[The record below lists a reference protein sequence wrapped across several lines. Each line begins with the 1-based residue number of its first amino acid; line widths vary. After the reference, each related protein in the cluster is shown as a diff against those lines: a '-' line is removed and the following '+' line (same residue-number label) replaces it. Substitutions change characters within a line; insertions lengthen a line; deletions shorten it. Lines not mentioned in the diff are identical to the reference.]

1 MSRVILAP
9 EADSDLWEIAR
20 YIARRNLPAA
30 CRFIDSVYEK
40 GELLASNPQLGR
52 QRDEL
57 AHGLRSFPVGPFV
70 LFYRPTHRGIEIAR
84 ILRGSRDIPSLF

>member
-30 CRFIDSVYEK
+30 CRFIDAVHEK
-40 GELLASNPQLGR
+40 GELLASKGR
-52 QRDEL
+52 NGG
-57 AHGLRSFPVGPFV
+57 AAGLSHA
-70 LFYRPTHRGIEIAR
+70 TKA
-84 ILRGSRDIPSLF
+84 

>member
-9 EADSDLWEIAR
+9 EADSDLWEIAW

-52 QRDEL
+52 RREEL
-57 AHGLRSFPVGPFV
+57 APDLRSFPVGPFV
-70 LFYRPTHRGIEIAR
+70 LFYRPGRGGIEIAR
-84 ILRGSRDIPSLF
+84 KALCNQTSSQ